1 MRAAKSGKRPI
12 SKVQDGALF
21 RRLAG
26 AMPRVSA
33 LGRRRSAEWVS
44 GIARSAA
51 GQSLKSLIAANPR
64 LNAVLGGIA
73 GTAPYLWDLVCADPD
88 RLLRIVTNSPE
99 EEFAK
104 LLRTAQRSSATA
116 SDAARVMRILRRMKT
131 EAALLIALADIGGV
145 WPLARVTAS
154 LTDVADTAL
163 RVGVHHLLAQAAKSR
178 KISLADQKNPE
189 VASGYMVLAMGKMG
203 AHELNYSSD
212 IDLMVFFDPT
222 VPVEPFAGLL
232 YIGYICERK
241 NSVAVARAARLAH
254 VPVKFV
260 GGAPFGANDPYV
272 DEFKSL
278 VDGHAVQ
285 WAGEITR
292 REQLAGMIRGARGVL
307 LASQSEASPLSLLEA
322 LACQR
327 PVMASAL
334 RNLRAYYGD
343 AICYC
348 QQPDRPG
355 FPGELRAFFDRCQ
368 QGLVQTFPVSR
379 WAEVGAAYARV
390 YRQVLGTDGAVHR

>member
-51 GQSLKSLIAANPR
+51 GKSLKSLIAANPR

-116 SDAARVMRILRRMKT
+116 SDAARVMRILRRMRT

-145 WPLARVTAS
+145 WPVALVTSA
-154 LTDVADTAL
+154 LTDVAETAL
-163 RVGVHHLLAQAAKSR
+163 GAAVDHLLRDAVAR
-178 KISLADQKNPE
+178 KHLIAPDPKNP
-189 VASGYMVLAMGKMG
+189 AIGSGYIVLAMGKMG
-203 AHELNYSSD
+203 GHELNFSSD
-212 IDLMVFFDPT
+212 IDLMVFFDAAA
-222 VPVEPFAGLL
+222 AG
-232 YIGYICERK
+232 R
-241 NSVAVARAARLAH
+241 
-254 VPVKFV
+254 
-260 GGAPFGANDPYV
+260 
-272 DEFKSL
+272 
-278 VDGHAVQ
+278 
-285 WAGEITR
+285 
-292 REQLAGMIRGARGVL
+292 
-307 LASQSEASPLSLLEA
+307 A
-322 LACQR
+322 LAQEVVPISFYVR
-327 PVMASAL
+327 L
-334 RNLRAYYGD
+334 TRD
-343 AICYC
+343 
-348 QQPDRPG
+348 
-355 FPGELRAFFDRCQ
+355 
-368 QGLVQTFPVSR
+368 LVKLLQ
-379 WAEVGAAYARV
+379 
-390 YRQVLGTDGAVHR
+390 

>member
-51 GQSLKSLIAANPR
+51 GKSLKSLIAANPR

-163 RVGVHHLLAQAAKSR
+163 RVGVRSPARPGRQEPEDQPGRSKKSR
-178 KISLADQKNPE
+178 SRLR
-189 VASGYMVLAMGKMG
+189 LHG
-203 AHELNYSSD
+203 AGHGE
-212 IDLMVFFDPT
+212 
-222 VPVEPFAGLL
+222 
-232 YIGYICERK
+232 
-241 NSVAVARAARLAH
+241 
-254 VPVKFV
+254 
-260 GGAPFGANDPYV
+260 
-272 DEFKSL
+272 
-278 VDGHAVQ
+278 DG
-285 WAGEITR
+285 
-292 REQLAGMIRGARGVL
+292 
-307 LASQSEASPLSLLEA
+307 
-322 LACQR
+322 R
-327 PVMASAL
+327 P
-334 RNLRAYYGD
+334 
-343 AICYC
+343 
-348 QQPDRPG
+348 
-355 FPGELRAFFDRCQ
+355 
-368 QGLVQTFPVSR
+368 
-379 WAEVGAAYARV
+379 
-390 YRQVLGTDGAVHR
+390 